1 LGGGVNI
8 IFLQTFLVIVE
19 TGSLVRASER
29 LHVTQ
34 STVSARLQT
43 LEDDLGQVLLN
54 RYKSG
59 TTLTPAGAKLMRYA
73 EIMTGLWRQARQET
87 SLPKGTKAVC
97 NFGCPVDLWI
107 GLGSTFF
114 ESVNTQQPLMA
125 LSVLHGEQHNLEEA
139 LGVGL
144 LDAVL
149 TSRLAAKGD
158 QKIHALKPD
167 TLILCATERDRPMR
181 FDPGYIY
188 VDHGEDFRQQHA
200 LAYADAGTAR
210 VTLGTSE
217 WALEFL
223 SRNAGSAY
231 LPERLARPYLA
242 DQRLFAIDHAPKF
255 MRNIYLVVNNSASE
269 LWPWLDDLIHH
280 LSN

>member
-1 LGGGVNI
+1 MNI
-8 IFLQTFLVIVE
+8 IFLQTFLAIVE

-54 RYKSG
+54 RNKSG
-59 TTLTPAGAKLMRYA
+59 TTLTAAGTKLMRYA
-73 EIMTGLWRQARQET
+73 ELMTGLWRQARQET

-97 NFGCPVDLWI
+97 NFGCHVDLWF

-114 ESVNTQQPLMA
+114 ERVNMEQPPMA
-125 LSVLHGEQHNLEEA
+125 LSVSHGEQHNLEEA

-149 TSRLAAKGD
+149 TSRLAATGS
-158 QKIHALKPD
+158 QKIHALQPD
-167 TLILCATERDRPMR
+167 KLILCATERDRPMR

-200 LAYADAGTAR
+200 LAYSDAGTAR
-210 VTLGTSE
+210 VTLGTSA
-217 WALEFL
+217 WAIEFL
-223 SRNAGSAY
+223 LKNPGSAY
-231 LPERLARPYLA
+231 LPERLALPYLT
-242 DQRLFAIDHAPKF
+242 DQRLFSIDQAPKF
-255 MRNIYLVVNNSASE
+255 TRNIYLVVNNSASE
-269 LWPWLDDLIHH
+269 VWPWLDDLIHH